1 MQLKAFKEK
10 AREYAKDFVQDES
23 GMELLQLAIAVV
35 ITCGLIGSVVLI
47 QTVIKNGLK
56 DSADTVTAG
65 FNEALGGGVKQVI
78 CCYCIWSIF
87 CPRCNFSQKERG
99 DHIEI

>member
-65 FNEALGGGVKQVI
+65 FNDALGGDNSGGG
-78 CCYCIWSIF
+78 STG
-87 CPRCNFSQKERG
+87 P
-99 DHIEI
+99 

>member
-47 QTVIKNGLK
+47 QTVIKNGL
-56 DSADTVTAG
+56 
-65 FNEALGGGVKQVI
+65 
-78 CCYCIWSIF
+78 
-87 CPRCNFSQKERG
+87 
-99 DHIEI
+99 

>member
-35 ITCGLIGSVVLI
+35 ITCGLIGAVVGI
-47 QTVIKNGLK
+47 QSVIKNGLN
-56 DSADTVTAG
+56 DSADTVTSG
-65 FNEALGGGVKQVI
+65 FNEALGRGNSGGG
-78 CCYCIWSIF
+78 STG
-87 CPRCNFSQKERG
+87 P
-99 DHIEI
+99 